1 MEHRVSAATLARIDA
16 LSSLPAH
23 VLDHLARELKA
34 QRFDKGDAIVRFNDP
49 GRDCFLILSGAVRVS
64 LVGSTGRALT
74 YQVLPAGEMFG
85 EVAAVDGLPRTAS
98 VIAESESVVGSL
110 SHQAF
115 QQLAASEP
123 TFALAILHRLARLNR
138 RLTNRLFEYHA
149 YDVRGRVYLE
159 LLRLDESADDGGIV
173 ITDRDM
179 ASRVGTTREN
189 VSRIHGSLREQ
200 GLLERSGSRVKV
212 LDRDRLQALLPDCE
226 FG

>member
-1 MEHRVSAATLARIDA
+1 MEHRVSPVLLARID
-16 LSSLPAH
+16 SLKELHAS
-23 VLDHLARELKA
+23 VLERLARELKT
-34 QRFDKGDAIVRFNDP
+34 QQFDKGETIVRYNDP
-49 GRDCFLILSGAVRVS
+49 GRDLFVILSGAVRVS
-64 LVGSTGRALT
+64 LVGTTGRALT
-74 YQVLPAGEMFG
+74 YQVLEAGEMFG
-85 EVAAVDGLPRTAS
+85 EVAAVDGLPRTAN
-98 VIAESESVVGSL
+98 VLAETESVVGSL
-110 SHQAF
+110 SPGAF
-115 QQLAASEP
+115 QQLAISEP

-159 LLRLDESADDGGIV
+159 LLRLEETAAGAGVV

-200 GLLERSGSRVKV
+200 GLLERNGSRLRL
-212 LDRDRLQALLPDCE
+212 LDRERLQAILPDCE